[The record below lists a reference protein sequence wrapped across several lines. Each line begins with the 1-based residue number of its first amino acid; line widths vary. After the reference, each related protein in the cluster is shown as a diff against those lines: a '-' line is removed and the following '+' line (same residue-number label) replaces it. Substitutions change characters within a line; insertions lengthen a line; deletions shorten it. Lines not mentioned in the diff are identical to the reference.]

1 VLIRTFGFS
10 DNSAR
15 LGQNSLGSAFGR
27 TNPQIWLGHL
37 SDNRTARL
45 LFRTLG
51 PSRSDLLYFGH
62 SARSDSPDKAEPSYK
77 PRILGQILN
86 KILLFHKN
94 TLKIK
99 SFIEI
104 DTVLGSTEINFY
116 QKRLVMY
123 DFRPRTLR
131 NSAVRLSET
140 VRTIAPEP
148 SRNPSR
154 ALFGQ
159 SDKFGSARL
168 SVGQT
173 KKFWPRL
180 SRRSDNPRIFVRMST
195 PGLGILSCP
204 KTCNRSC
211 FLCLQACPET
221 CLNFGPKKKL

>member
-1 VLIRTFGFS
+1 
-10 DNSAR
+10 
-15 LGQNSLGSAFGR
+15 
-27 TNPQIWLGHL
+27 
-37 SDNRTARL
+37 
-45 LFRTLG
+45 
-51 PSRSDLLYFGH
+51 
-62 SARSDSPDKAEPSYK
+62 
-77 PRILGQILN
+77 
-86 KILLFHKN
+86 
-94 TLKIK
+94 
-99 SFIEI
+99 
-104 DTVLGSTEINFY
+104 
-116 QKRLVMY
+116 MY
-123 DFRPRTLR
+123 DFRPRTLG

-140 VRTIAPEP
+140 VRKSAREP

-211 FLCLQACPET
+211 FLFLQACPET
-221 CLNFGPKKKL
+221 CLNFGPKKKPVNWSVQVFFFILVIFTGTCNRNLFQEGKQGLKREKRPF

>member
-1 VLIRTFGFS
+1 MRRKVPGAGVLIRTFGFS

-37 SDNRTARL
+37 SDNRTVRTARL

-99 SFIEI
+99 SFIDI
-104 DTVLGSTEINFY
+104 GTVLCSTEINFY

-123 DFRPRTLR
+123 DFRPRTLG

-140 VRTIAPEP
+140 V
-148 SRNPSR
+148 
-154 ALFGQ
+154 
-159 SDKFGSARL
+159 
-168 SVGQT
+168 
-173 KKFWPRL
+173 
-180 SRRSDNPRIFVRMST
+180 
-195 PGLGILSCP
+195 
-204 KTCNRSC
+204 
-211 FLCLQACPET
+211 
-221 CLNFGPKKKL
+221 